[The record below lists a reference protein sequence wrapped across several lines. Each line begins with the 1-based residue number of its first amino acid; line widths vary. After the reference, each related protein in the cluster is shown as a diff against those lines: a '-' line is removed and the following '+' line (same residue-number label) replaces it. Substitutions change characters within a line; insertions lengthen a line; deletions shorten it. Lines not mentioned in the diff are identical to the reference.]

1 MKRNFL
7 ALPQLV
13 ASLFTFLF
21 SFICLQGFA
30 QEVSKEYDRIGKF
43 DKGVALVW
51 TNKLVGMIKT
61 NGKEIVKPEY
71 EKIGSFGSDNLA
83 FTTKEGKIGIIN
95 LEGKVIVPNLY
106 ESISQFRGS
115 YAMTKRDGLYGIIN
129 RKGKVLVDNKYQK
142 LKLGKYGDVRAVKD
156 GQEILLDIKD

>member
-1 MKRNFL
+1 MKKL
-7 ALPQLV
+7 ILL
-13 ASLFTFLF
+13 LLTIF
-21 SFICLQGFA
+21 SIQAFA
-30 QEVSKEYDRIGKF
+30 QEVSKEYDKIGRF
-43 DKGVALVW
+43 DKGIALVW
-51 TNKLVGMIKT
+51 KNKLVGIIKS

-83 FTTKEGKIGIIN
+83 FTTKDGKIGIIN

-115 YAMTKRDGLYGIIN
+115 YAMTKMDGLYGIIN
-129 RKGKVLVDNKYQK
+129 RKGKVLVENKYQK